1 MSATAFSWDMAV
13 RAMNVSLCAY
23 QIRAVGVRPAKPI
36 KGAKIARSVP
46 GGDGK
51 FFYDLVPAYQ
61 DPVGFTATADD
72 DAPAFMAT
80 GPDLT
85 DAALIGLTQD
95 GYAMLA
101 FRGTLAPNFVR
112 DDLIGW
118 ITDWLN
124 DADAVQSPW
133 PPDGHGPQ
141 EAEAGFSKAMR
152 ALWPWI
158 ETTLEPLLDHAP
170 NGLIV
175 TGHSK
180 GGAMTFLGAAL
191 ARARWPAADL
201 PVQVYA
207 FAPPVAGNAAF
218 AAAYDAAGLGAA
230 TYRIQVARD
239 MVPFL
244 PRWDKADVWAR
255 VRLSRMIEQ
264 MEWDA
269 VVALVDGLTGTGYAA
284 VGSDTLIADDA
295 GTVLTGPAAVST
307 ALDGVVAALEA
318 GQLSEIAAAHG
329 AADSYLHKVAAA
341 ARAAT

>member
-1 MSATAFSWDMAV
+1 MSAPGFSWPMAV
-13 RAMNVSLCAY
+13 RAMNASLCAY
-23 QIRAVGVRPAKPI
+23 QIRAAGVRP
-36 KGAKIARSVP
+36 GEGVHIARSVP
-46 GGDGK
+46 GDGGK
-51 FFYDLVPAYQ
+51 FFYDLAPTYQ
-61 DPVGFTATADD
+61 DPVHFIATADD
-72 DAPAFMAT
+72 DAPAFTAT
-80 GPDLT
+80 GPDRT

-141 EAEAGFSKAMR
+141 EAEAGFSNAMH
-152 ALWPWI
+152 ALWPWV
-158 ETTLEPLLDHAP
+158 ETTLEPLLERAP

-180 GGAMTFLGAAL
+180 GGAMTFLGASL
-191 ARARWPAADL
+191 ARARWPAATL
-201 PVQVYA
+201 PLQVYA

-218 AAAYDAAGLGAA
+218 AAAYDAAGLG
-230 TYRIQVARD
+230 TTTHRIQVARD
-239 MVPFL
+239 LVPFL

-255 VRLSRMIEQ
+255 VRLSWLIERV
-264 MEWDA
+264 EWDA
-269 VVALVDGLTGTGYAA
+269 LVALVDGLTGTGYAA
-284 VGSDTLIADDA
+284 VGSDTLITDDA

-307 ALDGVVAALEA
+307 ALDGVVAAIEA
-318 GQLSEIAAAHG
+318 GQFSDIAAAHS
-329 AADSYLHKVAAA
+329 AADSYLSKVAAA
-341 ARAAT
+341 ASAAT